1 MKNIIDIYKE
11 YKIMP
16 NLVMHQIRVAAV
28 AMQICE
34 SLDIEI
40 KKESIVKACLLHD
53 MGNII
58 KFNLIQTQLVFGFSD
73 LEIKDAIIVQN
84 EFIQKYGT
92 NEHKA
97 SLKIGKELGVS
108 DYVLDLID
116 SVDSS
121 ATEILVVNDDFNKKI
136 CMYADGRVTP
146 HGVFSIQ
153 ERSREAKERYKNHPN
168 KFDEESRLHFN
179 KNLGSVEQQ
188 IFSHTKI
195 KPEDINDESIK
206 NYLEKLQSYFI

>member
-1 MKNIIDIYKE
+1 
-11 YKIMP
+11 MP

-34 SLDIEI
+34 SLNIEI
-40 KKESIVKACLLHD
+40 DKESIIKACLLHD

-58 KFNLIQTQLVFGFSD
+58 KFNLIQTQLLFGLSD
-73 LEIKDAIIVQN
+73 LEIKDAIAVQN
-84 EFIQKYGT
+84 EFIQKYGKS
-92 NEHKA
+92 EHKA
-97 SLKIGKELGVS
+97 TVLIGEELGVS
-108 DYVLDLID
+108 PHILELID
-116 SVDSS
+116 CVDSS
-121 ATEILVVNDDFNKKI
+121 NLEILAMNDDFNKKI

-146 HGVFSIQ
+146 HGVVSIQ

-179 KNLGSVEQQ
+179 KNLGSVEKQ

-195 KPEDINDESIK
+195 KPEDINNESVK
-206 NYLEKLQSYFI
+206 NYLEKLKDYSI